1 MKSKINYL
9 TKSIMILII
18 IIIAYKLPLF
28 SQHSFCGEFPHHQ
41 ATSTNPDSIYYDRF
55 GNSYDILSAQQLPS
69 NPEMI
74 CDAGYFKLTFSGV
87 DPIYKEVVCQVF
99 KDVSTQF
106 PQRTLT
112 GYCGQTIPNKIVNIK
127 VNYGKDQNNNDL
139 DCNSN
144 ILAVGSPLYY
154 NAVGK
159 HGTNCNILNYSQVYH
174 KVNGG
179 NSDFITGDD
188 GLLGLN
194 PCQEKFNFNIES
206 VDPTKYDLYTVV
218 YHEAMHIM
226 GFASQIKIENPYIN
240 LNRFYSFYDLLLY
253 KDGQL
258 VQPSEQCGTNCY
270 SLVPWFIDQNCEISV
285 GQNGPKVA
293 YHDNKS
299 DLSHLADSNQ
309 GCGNSDFLM
318 NYHLDIGVRKY
329 LQEDEL
335 KIMCDI
341 GYSNNGCE
349 SDYIIYPQAIPKK
362 KDIESS
368 FSYKYNS
375 LDCLPMLFYA
385 CNGEFTLN
393 YSEILKYISSNQ
405 SISITDV
412 FLKQDQTSSFSL
424 TNTNT
429 DFTIVRT
436 NSVADN
442 ATVYYTV
449 TTDVGCKSINGTIF
463 IYFDLYC
470 QQENCP
476 EPFDPCIN
484 MLCMSDFENIL
495 GPQFDDT
502 KISISYGFPFW
513 FIGDQFNSPD
523 LFTFPSN
530 TTNQVLRFGNSSGQK
545 AEAFVLKING
555 GALYD
560 CNLKLK
566 VSSAYIPSTS
576 NGPGIVKI
584 WGSTSPPCNM
594 SDSQVPY
601 GCDIAPFTCQDGSV
615 YNPVCLGEFNVNTT
629 ELTVNEIILSA
640 SDKDIDINYLIFVSK
655 NIGGSTMIYLDDII
669 LTPLCALDASF
680 TFDGMCPTS
689 FTTAQK
695 NEHITHLW
703 DFGDGI
709 SSIHANPNHYF
720 LNKGLYT
727 VTHTIMDQCGNTLTH
742 SETIE
747 INEPCDPGDCVC
759 ESPYY
764 IICTTEKNRLSQFTH
779 IPANIF
785 SDCIYIDGDI
795 LVDTD
800 WTLDQ
805 CRIELAPYS
814 SITIKSGIK
823 LSIINN
829 SEFKSN
835 SHLLSCGNELWDGF
849 IINESGQTGG
859 LTMYNTVVED
869 ANKVFNIR
877 QECNFSVYDNDF
889 INNVNIINTMPLSLF
904 QINTPVGFY
913 GNRMFNNR
921 PLKSFNGH
929 SSEPET
935 AIVLNDI
942 QCFSIG
948 LLGKAQNL
956 IDDFQTG
963 IWNRGSSLYI
973 ENTKI
978 ENCNYGVNA
987 AWACQEA
994 FHETY
999 FNNNLIG
1006 YKSDAGKNDLNR
1018 VKFENNRY
1026 IAIQNDNMLGLNSLD
1041 DISIVQSFDPAYSST
1056 YGIRTNNYSGAWGF
1070 NFINNY
1076 KIRFDNNVTNSA
1088 FGIRIDNATSGMYS
1102 IIGNGSSISLP
1113 SNIAYTRGMLL
1124 TNMDAANI
1132 SDNNIALGSNYSRS
1146 AIGIDIQGG
1155 KQMLLKDNTITQL
1168 AFQDLTKGIN
1178 MRISQRN
1185 HYCCNHIA
1193 DLGEGLDFN
1202 GNCDQNKLS
1211 MTDLNGMMQHGLL
1224 MGSSGLIGKQVV
1236 QGNRWW
1242 ETGAANP
1249 ASFNIAGAEHNSNN
1263 YFFTIASQFLVPK
1276 LMPPTAPSVIVSAA
1290 PDWFRSYNA
1299 PELSDCGVCSDIFF
1313 RDNPEV
1319 VIKYRK
1325 IWECLG
1331 IDSII
1336 TRVDSGNIAISDYE
1350 YQLMGGFS
1358 GPAEFTEGFNW
1369 VANKKLYQKLDANP
1383 ELLLDRMAM
1392 QYYTENSDQE
1402 FAQIAVLNNIIGD
1415 ILYPDR
1421 DRKDTLD
1428 ELECE
1433 WIIIKDELVKVND
1446 DILVQDSISLV
1457 QIVLK
1462 KQLVSDLSRIGN
1474 DMKQIFTQFNIERKQ
1489 NAASLLQVLSSM
1501 AFTSER
1507 ALIEYNVMKTSLEVI
1522 MNEQTELSTAQL
1534 NRLTGIVERCPLDL
1548 GDAVYAARALYRM
1561 NYDSNWD
1568 DDDLCNIA
1576 RPRAEKIKNVKDQW
1590 QIYPNP
1596 TNDDLWIKLPNN
1608 KYDNFEINII
1618 NHSGQIVKK
1627 FEFDSPFNDVIKIN
1641 SLNLQSGIYLVKI
1654 YDKNEILFADKV
1666 VIIK

>member
-1 MKSKINYL
+1 M
-9 TKSIMILII
+9 
-18 IIIAYKLPLF
+18 
-28 SQHSFCGEFPHHQ
+28 
-41 ATSTNPDSIYYDRF
+41 
-55 GNSYDILSAQQLPS
+55 
-69 NPEMI
+69 
-74 CDAGYFKLTFSGV
+74 
-87 DPIYKEVVCQVF
+87 
-99 KDVSTQF
+99 
-106 PQRTLT
+106 
-112 GYCGQTIPNKIVNIK
+112 
-127 VNYGKDQNNNDL
+127 
-139 DCNSN
+139 
-144 ILAVGSPLYY
+144 
-154 NAVGK
+154 
-159 HGTNCNILNYSQVYH
+159 
-174 KVNGG
+174 
-179 NSDFITGDD
+179 
-188 GLLGLN
+188 
-194 PCQEKFNFNIES
+194 
-206 VDPTKYDLYTVV
+206 
-218 YHEAMHIM
+218 
-226 GFASQIKIENPYIN
+226 
-240 LNRFYSFYDLLLY
+240 
-253 KDGQL
+253 
-258 VQPSEQCGTNCY
+258 
-270 SLVPWFIDQNCEISV
+270 
-285 GQNGPKVA
+285 
-293 YHDNKS
+293 
-299 DLSHLADSNQ
+299 
-309 GCGNSDFLM
+309 
-318 NYHLDIGVRKY
+318 
-329 LQEDEL
+329 
-335 KIMCDI
+335 
-341 GYSNNGCE
+341 
-349 SDYIIYPQAIPKK
+349 
-362 KDIESS
+362 
-368 FSYKYNS
+368 
-375 LDCLPMLFYA
+375 
-385 CNGEFTLN
+385 
-393 YSEILKYISSNQ
+393 
-405 SISITDV
+405 
-412 FLKQDQTSSFSL
+412 
-424 TNTNT
+424 
-429 DFTIVRT
+429 
-436 NSVADN
+436 
-442 ATVYYTV
+442 
-449 TTDVGCKSINGTIF
+449 
-463 IYFDLYC
+463 
-470 QQENCP
+470 
-476 EPFDPCIN
+476 
-484 MLCMSDFENIL
+484 
-495 GPQFDDT
+495 
-502 KISISYGFPFW
+502 
-513 FIGDQFNSPD
+513 
-523 LFTFPSN
+523 
-530 TTNQVLRFGNSSGQK
+530 NQVLRFGNSTGNK
-545 AEAFVLKING
+545 AESFVLKINTG
-555 GALYD
+555 GYNN
-560 CNLKLK
+560 CNMKLNLLG
-566 VSSAYIPSTS
+566 AYRDEFNID
-576 NGPGIVKI
+576 GPGIVKI
-584 WGSTSPPCNM
+584 WGSTVPPCGFW
-594 SDSQVPY
+594 DSQIPY
-601 GCDIAPFTCQDGSV
+601 GCDIEPFTCQDGTV

-629 ELTVNEIILSA
+629 DLSQIELILATSE
-640 SDKDIDINYLIFVSK
+640 KNIEINYLIFSVK
-655 NIGGSTMIYLDDII
+655 RVGGFTMIYLDDII
-669 LTPLCALDASF
+669 LTPLCALDALF
-680 TFDGMCPTS
+680 TFDGECPTS
-689 FTTAQK
+689 FAAAQE
-695 NEHITHLW
+695 NEHIKHLW

-720 LNKGLYT
+720 LNQGMYSI
-727 VTHTIMDQCGNTLTH
+727 THTITDECGNTITH

-747 INEPCDPGDCVC
+747 INEPCEPGDCVC

-785 SDCIYIDGDI
+785 SDCIYIDGDL

-859 LTMYNTVVED
+859 LTMYNTEVED

-904 QINTPVGFY
+904 HINTPVGFY

-978 ENCNYGVNA
+978 ENCNYGVDA

-999 FNNNLIG
+999 FNNNFIG

-1102 IIGNGSSISLP
+1102 IIGNNSSISLP
-1113 SNIAYTRGMLL
+1113 SNIPYTRGMLL

-1132 SDNNIALGSNYSRS
+1132 WGNNISLGSNYSRS
-1146 AIGIDIQGG
+1146 AIGIDLQGG
-1155 KQMLLKDNTITQL
+1155 KQMLLKDNSISQST
-1168 AFQDLTKGIN
+1168 FQDITKGVN

-1211 MTDLNGMMQHGLL
+1211 MTDLIGQMQHGLL
-1224 MGSSGLIGKQVV
+1224 MGSSGLIGRQVV

-1249 ASFNIAGAEHNSNN
+1249 ASFNIAGAEHKANFSSQ
-1263 YFFTIASQFLVPK
+1263 FVLASQFLIPK
-1276 LMPPTAPSVIVSAA
+1276 LMPPTAPSVIISAS
-1290 PDWFRSYNA
+1290 PYWFSLFNE

-1319 VIKYRK
+1319 VKKYKK

-1336 TRVDSGNIAISDYE
+1336 TRVDTGIIAISDYE

-1383 ELLLDRMAM
+1383 ELLHDRVAM

-1402 FAQIAVLNNIIGD
+1402 FAQIALLNNIIGA
-1415 ILYPDR
+1415 ILYPDLE
-1421 DRKDTLD
+1421 RKNTLD

-1446 DILVQDSISLV
+1446 DILMQDSITPV
-1457 QIVLK
+1457 QIELK
-1462 KQLVSDLSRIGN
+1462 KQLVSELSRIGN

-1489 NAASLLQVLSSM
+1489 NAASLLQMLSSM

-1507 ALIEYNVMKTSLEVI
+1507 AIIEYNVMKTSLEVI
-1522 MNEQTELSTAQL
+1522 TNEQTELNTVQL
-1534 NRLTGIVERCPLDL
+1534 NRLTGITERCPLDI

-1576 RPRAEKIKNVKDQW
+1576 RPRTEKNKNVKDQW
-1590 QIYPNP
+1590 QIFPNP
-1596 TNDDLWIKLPNN
+1596 SNGDIWILIPESDKDINYSIEITDISG
-1608 KYDNFEINII
+1608 KIIKTFEY
-1618 NHSGQIVKK
+1618 
-1627 FEFDSPFNDVIKIN
+1627 N
-1641 SLNLQSGIYLVKI
+1641 SLINCSYILHIENTALQSGTYFIRAIESKKAKYIDKI
-1654 YDKNEILFADKV
+1654 I
-1666 VIIK
+1666 IIK